1 MGSKV
6 GNFCV
11 TLNFMS
17 TEFFY
22 FLHYHSIFYKMD
34 KIRGVAQWKRV
45 GPITQ
50 VSLRFPISNLD
61 CSNFSLTFILILLI
75 KKRGRL
81 IETALREPFT
91 FLLFFCSPVRA
102 VAHASQ
108 LSLRQF
114 LG

>member
-17 TEFFY
+17 TEYFY
-22 FLHYHSIFYKMD
+22 FFHYHSIFYKMD

-50 VSLRFPISNLD
+50 R
-61 CSNFSLTFILILLI
+61 
-75 KKRGRL
+75 
-81 IETALREPFT
+81 
-91 FLLFFCSPVRA
+91 VRA
-102 VAHASQ
+102 SGQ
-108 LSLRQF
+108 GKKNQN
-114 LG
+114 